1 MLVSRRSALVRYSQ
15 NPALEETIMNVDA
28 VMTKDLVSCRT
39 TDSLTRAAQLMWER
53 RCGCLPVL
61 DETQRVVGVLTDRD
75 ISMAAYTQGRRLD
88 DIAASIAMS
97 RSVESCS
104 PSTSIEE
111 AEDLMMAYAIH
122 RLMVIDSDGRLCGLV
137 SLDDIARQAAAWDR
151 KGEIDLERVALT
163 LAEISR
169 CNGSADEDKPAT
181 ASPQT
186 DHSLLV
192 QNSLAALETLR
203 DEIRVDLHLAGK
215 ELRDRWRRLEA
226 QLRAAETRARSARR
240 SGERRLASLLEGARQ
255 LRSRIQ
261 ERPST

>member
-1 MLVSRRSALVRYSQ
+1 
-15 NPALEETIMNVDA
+15 
-28 VMTKDLVSCRT
+28 
-39 TDSLTRAAQLMWER
+39 
-53 RCGCLPVL
+53 
-61 DETQRVVGVLTDRD
+61 
-75 ISMAAYTQGRRLD
+75 
-88 DIAASIAMS
+88 MS
-97 RSVESCS
+97 RSVQSCS

-122 RLMVIDSDGRLCGLV
+122 RLVVIDSDGRLCGLV
-137 SLDDIARQAAAWDR
+137 SLDEIARQAAAWDG

-192 QNSLAALETLR
+192 QNSLAALQTLR

-215 ELRDRWRRLEA
+215 ELPIDGDAWRRSCA
-226 QLRAAETRARSARR
+226 PRRRARGARAAAANVAWPACSKAPGNSGAASKNDQAPDLGGQSVVQARALSVL
-240 SGERRLASLLEGARQ
+240 GE
-255 LRSRIQ
+255 SRVTIH
-261 ERPST
+261 E